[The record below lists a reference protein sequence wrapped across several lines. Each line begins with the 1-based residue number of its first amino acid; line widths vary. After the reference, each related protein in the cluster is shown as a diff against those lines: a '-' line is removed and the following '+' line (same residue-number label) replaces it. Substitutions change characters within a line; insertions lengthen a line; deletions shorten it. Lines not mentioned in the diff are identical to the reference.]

1 MSMLKK
7 VACDFWGLNEKHYRF
22 HDENGKPIQQG
33 DEGDE
38 DNQVMTVDKH
48 FETSGA
54 KQSGSGAKV
63 AVLFMGR
70 EKNNEDLLNAFKQIK
85 EKLKLKN
92 AAEKEEENANNDFNE
107 NEEDM

>member
-1 MSMLKK
+1 MSMLKR

-54 KQSGSGAKV
+54 K
-63 AVLFMGR
+63 
-70 EKNNEDLLNAFKQIK
+70 
-85 EKLKLKN
+85 
-92 AAEKEEENANNDFNE
+92 
-107 NEEDM
+107 